1 MVSDDGPMSGGAE
14 QREREAGA
22 DAAVVADL
30 LSGERWRGAAAAL
43 VESAR
48 EGPGIRPLVLLA
60 ATLATSAPE
69 PDGVASRARD
79 HPRRQRLAHLTGL
92 LLALPA
98 DERRR
103 MRATINGV
111 AAALGA
117 DRSLLDLQQRLRLGT
132 LDWRSP
138 SQVRQVLL
146 EAVGQCA
153 TRPLQTRALAARVE
167 QALEYDSAGWDPD
180 ALLRMAG
187 ELATRAGLTAPRV
200 ALAMAAVAGRRTG
213 WDDSWRDL
221 VLSLRGHPDPD
232 VASAARSIYTAAE

>member
-1 MVSDDGPMSGGAE
+1 MVSDDWPMSGGAE
-14 QREREAGA
+14 QREREAAA

-43 VESAR
+43 VDAAR
-48 EGPGIRPLVLLA
+48 QGPGIRPLVLLA
-60 ATLATSAPE
+60 ATLATPAEE
-69 PDGVASRARD
+69 PDGVAGPGRD
-79 HPRRQRLAHLTGL
+79 QPRRQRLTHLAGL
-92 LLALPA
+92 LLVLPA

-103 MRATINGV
+103 MRAPINGV

-132 LDWRSP
+132 LDWGSP

-153 TRPLQTRALAARVE
+153 TRPLQTQALAARVE
-167 QALEYDSAGWDPD
+167 QALEADSAGWDPE

-200 ALAMAAVAGRRTG
+200 ALAMAAAAGPRTG
-213 WDDSWRDL
+213 WKTSWRDL
-221 VLSLRGHPDPD
+221 VLSLRDHPDPD
-232 VASAARSIYTAAE
+232 VASAARSLYTAAE